1 MKKFLNKICALA
13 TLLATGAAFTACSSD
28 SDITGEE
35 PNNGKNPAALV
46 GKTYNLTLGV
56 NKGDDFTRSLQGGDA
71 DLTAL
76 WTPNDRIYVYDE
88 GWNLYGGSLKPTES
102 KPTQCPVTGTITLT
116 ENTTEPAVNGTL
128 HFAFPRTTW
137 DYTGQDGTLATLAKK
152 YDYAIGETATITAI
166 KGTEITGTNPSDV
179 MFESQQAIVRFDFKD
194 ANGADLKVKALEIF
208 DNNMNIVN
216 RVSAFN
222 NGTETKFNML
232 NLTFASSGLS
242 KAFVALRGVQEGD
255 ELTLTATAV
264 DGTPYTRVVTI
275 NTTGLSDSE
284 AAGNG
289 LMNGKFYVITFAPEV
304 IEDDALTVE
313 AITDGTNVELDFS
326 HCESPITVKVLNP
339 DNTLNRIVTVSG
351 AGGVFLNEG
360 QKALFYGYND
370 TYTKNA
376 GDPGTEGTY
385 IYQYDEDGNITG
397 VSYQGPTSSPG
408 SCSIIPTDECYLYNN
423 IMSLTNGFEWKSKEN
438 TAEGKTLRG
447 NATFAGMFKG
457 APVKQHPTKPLVLP
471 ATNLKMGCYQQML
484 MNTNFSEVPAKLLPA
499 ETLQHFCYS
508 AMFYGTPLVKSPEL
522 PATKLVK
529 GCYNYM
535 FSSCGNLNEI
545 TCSATEIETGTDD
558 PSGFNIC
565 TANWTQGVAKTGTF
579 HLVEGTTDNITVANY
594 FATNPSEKEYVYNG
608 TTIKKIDYMGHTSP
622 GVPFAIGTGGI
633 PEDWTVTK

>member
-179 MFESQQAIVRFDFKD
+179 IFDFKD

-284 AAGNG
+284 AAGNS

-304 IEDDALTVE
+304 IEDEALTVE
-313 AITDGTNVELDFS
+313 AITDGTNVDLDFS
-326 HCESPITVKVLNP
+326 KCQKDVTIKILNP
-339 DNTLNRIVTVSG
+339 DNTLADIKIVG
-351 AGGVFLNEG
+351 HGGVGGIILKAG
-360 QKALFYGYND
+360 QKALFYGEND
-370 TYTKNA
+370 TYTTYT
-376 GDPGTEGTY
+376 GEPGTEDEY
-385 IYQYDEDGNITG
+385 VYEYDSNGNIIN
-397 VSYQGPTSSPG
+397 VSYQGPTLSVG
-408 SCSIIPTDECYLYNN
+408 NCSIMPSDECYLYNN
-423 IMSLTNGFEWKSKEN
+423 IMSLTNGFDWKSKAN
-438 TAEGKTLRG
+438 TDAGKTLRAKG
-447 NATFAGMFKG
+447 TFAGLFKE

-471 ATNLKMGCYQQML
+471 ATNLQQGCYQQL
-484 MNTNFSEVPAKLLPA
+484 LYKTHFSSVPADLLPA
-499 ETLQHFCYS
+499 TTLEYYCYAS
-508 AMFYGTPLVKSPEL
+508 MFYNTPLVKSPEL

-535 FSSCGNLNEI
+535 FSSCGSLNEI
-545 TCSATEIETGTDD
+545 TCSATDIEGNTDPD
-558 PSGFNIC
+558 DQSDFNTC
-565 TANWTQGVAKTGTF
+565 TANWTQGVAETGTF
-579 HLVEGTTDNITVANY
+579 HLVNGSDENIEVANY
-594 FATNPSEKEYVYNG
+594 FATNPTVSEYNSF
-608 TTIKKIDYMGHTSP
+608 KKDEYMGKPSP
-622 GVPFAIGTGGI
+622 KVPFAIGTGGI
-633 PEDWTVTK
+633 PQHWTVTK